1 MFAAM
6 EAQTGQLVGKEFPGG
21 LKIKIN
27 DAKRKTGAV
36 MHVFFKQEVKTFSM
50 HVLNIWAE
58 RHMSFIWLLD
68 REAEFI

>member
-36 MHVFFKQEVKTFSM
+36 MHVFFAKQKVTALSM
-50 HVLNIWAE
+50 HMQNIWAE
-58 RHMSFIWLLD
+58 RNMWLLD
-68 REAEFI
+68 KEADFI

>member
-27 DAKRKTGAV
+27 DAKRKTDAV
-36 MHVFFKQEVKTFSM
+36 MHVFFAKQRVITLSIHM
-50 HVLNIWAE
+50 QNIWAE
-58 RHMSFIWLLD
+58 RNMWLLD
-68 REAEFI
+68 KEADFI